1 MDRIED
7 GVHPTRER
15 TGRGRFRKKVSSSL
29 HLSTLTFA
37 MSVCLS
43 AEQIQREAS
52 PNYTNLMVMNGDEI
66 ICDCEVKNLIGVD
79 IEFCNDDGRSFL

>member
-1 MDRIED
+1 MGE
-7 GVHPTRER
+7 GVSER
-15 TGRGRFRKKVSSSL
+15 KFLLL

-79 IEFCNDDGRSFL
+79 IKFCNDDGRSFL